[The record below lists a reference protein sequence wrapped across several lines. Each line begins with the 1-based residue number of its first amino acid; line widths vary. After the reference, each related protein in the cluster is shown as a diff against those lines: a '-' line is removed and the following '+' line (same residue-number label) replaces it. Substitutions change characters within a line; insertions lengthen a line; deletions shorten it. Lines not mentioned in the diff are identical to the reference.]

1 MVKVAFCFLKL
12 SFLKKLLI
20 KLFIFSSKKKTT
32 EIKYTVA
39 NNSQRA
45 KEPEKVTVG
54 SAGHDLF
61 AAEQNLIQ
69 LGTVALVTLEFN
81 LELPEE
87 FFGKIYSRS
96 GLLKRNFVSCDSG
109 LIHASRNL

>member
-12 SFLKKLLI
+12 SFLKKFLI
-20 KLFIFSSKKKTT
+20 KLFIFSSKKKAT

-39 NNSQRA
+39 NNSQHA

-61 AAEQNLIQ
+61 AAE
-69 LGTVALVTLEFN
+69 
-81 LELPEE
+81 
-87 FFGKIYSRS
+87 
-96 GLLKRNFVSCDSG
+96 
-109 LIHASRNL
+109 